1 MIRKAGYTV
10 IELVTVVAIM
20 AIMALAFS
28 PVIGASLSDS
38 KARGAAE
45 QVAGALRLARENA
58 IATAATY
65 RVTLGSRMIA
75 MACANDC
82 PAIRPPDTTEPVATG
97 ATLIPPDNPISF
109 SPRGAASPAGTV
121 TVTYQ
126 DATVWVVTVTPNGR
140 VRMCKSS
147 CQ

>member
-1 MIRKAGYTV
+1 M
-10 IELVTVVAIM
+10 IELVTAVAII
-20 AIMALAFS
+20 AIMALAIS

-45 QVAGALRLARENA
+45 QVASTLRLAREHA

-65 RVTLGSRMIA
+65 RVTLGSRTIA
-75 MACANDC
+75 MACTNDC
-82 PAIRPPDTTEPVATG
+82 PAIRPPDRSELVATG
-97 ATLIPPDNPISF
+97 ATLIPPDNPINF

-121 TVTYQ
+121 TVRYQ
-126 DATVWVVTVTPNGR
+126 DATVWIVTVTPNGR
-140 VRMCKSS
+140 VRTCKSS

>member
-1 MIRKAGYTV
+1 M
-10 IELVTVVAIM
+10 AII
-20 AIMALAFS
+20 AIMALAIS
-28 PVIGASLSDS
+28 PVIGSSLSDS

-65 RVTLGSRMIA
+65 RVTLGSGTIA
-75 MACANDC
+75 IACANDC

-97 ATLIPPDNPISF
+97 ATLIPPDNPINF
-109 SPRGAASPAGTV
+109 SSKGAASPAATIIV
-121 TVTYQ
+121 KYQ
-126 DATVWVVTVTPNGR
+126 DATDWVVTVTPNGR
-140 VRMCKSS
+140 VRTCKSS